1 MPEAISAHKKMA
13 MGITEGNKLKTGGVI
28 RKFAV
33 GGLADGGPKKP
44 DFKAG
49 TAKIATMKKGG
60 AARGR

>member
-1 MPEAISAHKKMA
+1 MTEAISAHKKMA
-13 MGITEGNKLKTGGVI
+13 MGITEGNKLKKGGGV

-60 AARGR
+60 SARGR